1 MHEIFFKTSRGSNV
15 KFEDD
20 EVISRLNCYCH
31 ILHNV
36 VGAMCNVSAVEKIVK
51 DVSAL
56 VSYVRISGLG
66 VKCEPK
72 LTKFSETRWNTVY
85 DMLHT
90 VLLNYSQIG
99 KIFCQKRKQML
110 LLM

>member
-36 VGAMCNVSAVEKIVK
+36 VGAMCNVPAVEKIVK

-85 DMLHT
+85 DMLQ
-90 VLLNYSQIG
+90 LC
-99 KIFCQKRKQML
+99 F
-110 LLM
+110 